1 MTNPDEVYMHYY
13 QFNIGDYAS
22 HTKGLSPLEDL
33 AYRRLLDHYYLS
45 EQPFNGRSTD
55 VARMIGMRENVD
67 EVDYVLKTFFD
78 SEDQETW
85 LHSRADKEIA
95 AYKDKTNKASMAGK
109 ASAQRRSNERSTDVE
124 HALDKRST
132 DVQPTNNHKPITNNH
147 IKDIAPP
154 DGVLETVWQDFVK
167 QRKAKKAA
175 ITPTAVK
182 GIERE
187 ARKAGISLNDALQEI
202 CARGW
207 TGFKA
212 EWMADKQN
220 QSWADKQRQWVA
232 EATGQVKPYEPDV
245 FDIAME
251 ETRRIK

>member
-1 MTNPDEVYMHYY
+1 MHYY

-22 HTKGLSPLEDL
+22 HTKGLSLLEDL
-33 AYRRLLDHYYLS
+33 AYRRLLDHYYLA

-67 EVDYVLKTFFD
+67 EVEYVLKTFFD
-78 SEDQETW
+78 STDQVTW
-85 LHSRADKEIA
+85 SNSRADKEIA

-124 HALDKRST
+124 QTLDKRST
-132 DVQPTNNHKPITNNH
+132 DVQPTNNHKPINNKH

-154 DGVLETVWQDFVK
+154 DGVLESVWQDFVK
-167 QRKAKKAA
+167 QRKAKKASITETA
-175 ITPTAVK
+175 IK

-202 CARGW
+202 CSRGW

-212 EWMADKQN
+212 EWLTDKSKS
-220 QSWADKQRQWVA
+220 SWADKQREWIA
-232 EATGQVKPYEPDV
+232 EATGQTKAYEPDI
-245 FDIAME
+245 FDIAVI
-251 ETRRIK
+251 ETRKLK